1 MLSRLLVLFFDWKIL
16 KVVKKIFFFDDR
28 LKSSVLCNNFVFI
41 KVFCLYVIN
50 VIYMG
55 GFYMM
60 LDVLCV
66 GCI

>member
-28 LKSSVLCNNFVFI
+28 LKSSVLWNNFVFI

-50 VIYMG
+50 VIYIWV
-55 GFYMM
+55 GF
-60 LDVLCV
+60 
-66 GCI
+66 I